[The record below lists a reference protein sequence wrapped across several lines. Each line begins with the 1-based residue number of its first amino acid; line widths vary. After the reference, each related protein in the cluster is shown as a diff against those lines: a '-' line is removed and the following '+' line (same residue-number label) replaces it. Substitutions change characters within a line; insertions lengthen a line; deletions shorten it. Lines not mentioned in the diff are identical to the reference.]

1 MFSRE
6 LTVIG
11 SRIGLR
17 YSSAAII
24 PDAIYRR
31 RHSPAVKAGFHLRDW
46 QYKNKFFY
54 PTASNYNST
63 LLRASRS
70 VGDRYLGMVEAAG
83 SIPALS
89 IVFRRFSVLWYCCVL
104 LFSALL
110 RMAGADMRHDTVFV
124 LWSFLSPFLSR
135 PHPIIFPVREARAQA
150 ISADPTVHE
159 YCLTDS
165 WSFGLIRSEFRRIF
179 VRFWPFAVAR

>member
-89 IVFRRFSVLWYCCVL
+89 IVF
-104 LFSALL
+104 SAFFGFVILL
-110 RMAGADMRHDTVFV
+110 RAFILG
-124 LWSFLSPFLSR
+124 
-135 PHPIIFPVREARAQA
+135 
-150 ISADPTVHE
+150 
-159 YCLTDS
+159 
-165 WSFGLIRSEFRRIF
+165 
-179 VRFWPFAVAR
+179 AVAVWQVPICGMIRRSYYDHSCPHSCPYLPQSSPPSVRHGRKRYPRTRPYMNIV

>member
-1 MFSRE
+1 MPKKICADFLYSSLILTVPIMFAVCLRRVFNYMFFNYVFSHYMFSRE

-46 QYKNKFFY
+46 QCKNKFFY

-89 IVFRRFSVLWYCCVL
+89 IVFH
-104 LFSALL
+104 
-110 RMAGADMRHDTVFV
+110 GVFRNLV
-124 LWSFLSPFLSR
+124 SCF
-135 PHPIIFPVREARAQA
+135 
-150 ISADPTVHE
+150 
-159 YCLTDS
+159 
-165 WSFGLIRSEFRRIF
+165 
-179 VRFWPFAVAR
+179 

>member
-1 MFSRE
+1 MPKKMCADFLYSSLILTVPIMFAVYLRRVFNYMFSHYMFSRE

-89 IVFRRFSVLWYCCVL
+89 IVF
-104 LFSALL
+104 SAIFGFVILL
-110 RMAGADMRHDTVFV
+110 RAFILG
-124 LWSFLSPFLSR
+124 
-135 PHPIIFPVREARAQA
+135 
-150 ISADPTVHE
+150 
-159 YCLTDS
+159 
-165 WSFGLIRSEFRRIF
+165 
-179 VRFWPFAVAR
+179 AVAYGRCRYAA